1 MMLSYEYLN
10 DAVELSSSKIPVLVI
25 ENKKIFRQAL
35 RSFLDDTVEELFT
48 FSQDFKP
55 FDFNKRGFFI
65 SNAIYL
71 DFQNKKLVNKI
82 NSLMQKTAV
91 NECGE
96 DLASVQ
102 TLLINLFDKL
112 NKMYDFEYDSNFEI
126 DYSSIL
132 KLLQFN
138 IDTSSHDL
146 PQLLISYII
155 LLNKYL
161 KFDLFV
167 LHSLYDFFDNNELE
181 GIYETLSL
189 SHINILI
196 LSSSKPRRISKF
208 EEIHILDPDLCII
221 DSDNN

>member
-1 MMLSYEYLN
+1 MLSYEYLN
-10 DAVELSSSKIPVLVI
+10 DAVELSNSKIPVLVI

-65 SNAIYL
+65 SNAIDL

-91 NECGE
+91 NECSE
-96 DLASVQ
+96 DLASIQ

-132 KLLQFN
+132 KLFQFN

>member
-10 DAVELSSSKIPVLVI
+10 DAVELSNSKIPVLVI

-65 SNAIYL
+65 SNAIDL

-96 DLASVQ
+96 DLASIQ

-167 LHSLYDFFDNNELE
+167 LHSLYDFLDNNELE

-196 LSSSKPRRISKF
+196 LSSDTLHIQCNSNPAILAHVIRR
-208 EEIHILDPDLCII
+208 EEAGFL
-221 DSDNN
+221 S

>member
-1 MMLSYEYLN
+1 MLSYEYLN
-10 DAVELSSSKIPVLVI
+10 DTVELSNGKIPVFVI

-65 SNAIYL
+65 SNVIDL
-71 DFQNKKLVNKI
+71 DFQNKKLLNKI
-82 NSLMQKTAV
+82 NLLMQQTAV
-91 NECGE
+91 NECCE
-96 DLASVQ
+96 DLASIQ
-102 TLLINLFDKL
+102 TLLVNLFDKL
-112 NKMYDFEYDSNFEI
+112 NEMYDFEYDSNFEI

-132 KLLQFN
+132 KLFQFN
-138 IDTSSHDL
+138 IDTSLREL
-146 PQLLISYII
+146 PELLISYII

-167 LHSLYDFFDNNELE
+167 LHSLYDFFDDNELE

-196 LSSSKPRRISKF
+196 LSSSKPRHISKF
-208 EEIHILDPDLCII
+208 EEIHILDSDLCII

>member
-10 DAVELSSSKIPVLVI
+10 DTVELSNGKISVLVI

-48 FSQDFKP
+48 FSQDFQP

-65 SNAIYL
+65 SNAIDL

-82 NSLMQKTAV
+82 NSLMQQTAV

-96 DLASVQ
+96 DLASIQ
-102 TLLINLFDKL
+102 TLLVNLFDKL
-112 NKMYDFEYDSNFEI
+112 NEMYDFEYDSNFEI

-132 KLLQFN
+132 KLFQFN
-138 IDTSSHDL
+138 IDTSLREL

-155 LLNKYL
+155 ILNKYL

-167 LHSLYDFFDNNELE
+167 FHSLYDFFDDNELE

-196 LSSSKPRRISKF
+196 LLSSKPWHISKF

>member
-10 DAVELSSSKIPVLVI
+10 DAVELSNSKIPVLVI

-65 SNAIYL
+65 SNAIDL

-96 DLASVQ
+96 DLASIQ

-161 KFDLFV
+161 KFD
-167 LHSLYDFFDNNELE
+167 FFDNNELE

-196 LSSSKPRRISKF
+196 LSSSKPQHISKF

>member
-1 MMLSYEYLN
+1 MLSYEYLN
-10 DAVELSSSKIPVLVI
+10 DTVKLSNGKIPVLVI

-65 SNAIYL
+65 SNVIDL
-71 DFQNKKLVNKI
+71 DFQNKKLLNKI
-82 NSLMQKTAV
+82 NLLMQQTAV
-91 NECGE
+91 NECCE
-96 DLASVQ
+96 DLASIQ

-112 NKMYDFEYDSNFEI
+112 NEMYDFEYDSNFEI

-132 KLLQFN
+132 KLFQFN
-138 IDTSSHDL
+138 IDTSLREL
-146 PQLLISYII
+146 PELLISYII

-167 LHSLYDFFDNNELE
+167 LHSLYDFFDDNELE

-189 SHINILI
+189 SHINVLI
-196 LSSSKPRRISKF
+196 LSSSKPRHISKF
-208 EEIHILDPDLCII
+208 EEIHILDSDLCII

>member
-10 DAVELSSSKIPVLVI
+10 DAVELSNSKIPVLVI

-35 RSFLDDTVEELFT
+35 RSFLDDTIDELFT

-55 FDFNKRGFFI
+55 FNFNKRGFFI
-65 SNAIYL
+65 SNAIDL

-91 NECGE
+91 NECSE
-96 DLASVQ
+96 DLASIQ

-112 NKMYDFEYDSNFEI
+112 NKIYDFEYDSNFEI
-126 DYSSIL
+126 DYLSIL
-132 KLLQFN
+132 KLFQFN

-196 LSSSKPRRISKF
+196 LSSSKPRHISKF

>member
-10 DAVELSSSKIPVLVI
+10 DAVELSNSKIPVLVI

-65 SNAIYL
+65 SNAIDL

-96 DLASVQ
+96 DLASIQ

-167 LHSLYDFFDNNELE
+167 LHSLCDFFYNNALE

-189 SHINILI
+189 IHINILI
-196 LSSSKPRRISKF
+196 LSSLKPRHISKF